1 MNAIHA
7 RSQLRYSPTQK
18 MMLSRDWGPV
28 KKVGCQGRAFSLVDK
43 LWPETYDSHSKLWL
57 NHWQG
62 FFLSRVF
69 VVRVEETMAALVV
82 VGSQWGDEGK
92 GKIVDLLARDADVIV
107 RYQGGSNAGHT
118 VITDK
123 GTFIFHLIPSGI
135 LYRGKVCALGNGV
148 AIDPGGL
155 IEELDRLKVNGI
167 PVGKRFVISN
177 RAHVIMPYHKAIDK
191 AAEQAKGARRIGT
204 TGRGIGPAYVD
215 KMARVGIRMGD
226 LLNPDV
232 LKQKVRENL
241 VEINAFLERI
251 YNTDGFTVEKIF
263 KDYQA
268 YGERLRPHITDV
280 PLILERAF
288 QRGEAVLF
296 EGAQGTHLDVDFGT
310 YPYVTSS
317 SSCSGGACTG
327 SGVGPTTITGVLGVT
342 KAYTTRVGG
351 GPFPTE
357 LTNEIGQMLMTRG
370 NEYGS
375 TTGRARRCGWLDM
388 VLLRYA
394 VRING
399 LTSLAITKLDVL
411 DGCKELKI
419 CTGYRYQGKLHKE
432 MPADLQVLA
441 GCEPVYERWSGWT
454 TDTTGLKSYRALPSA
469 AKRYLARV
477 EELTGCR
484 IDMISTGSK
493 REDTIVVRNP
503 LIRSRKR

>member
-1 MNAIHA
+1 
-7 RSQLRYSPTQK
+7 
-18 MMLSRDWGPV
+18 
-28 KKVGCQGRAFSLVDK
+28 
-43 LWPETYDSHSKLWL
+43 
-57 NHWQG
+57 
-62 FFLSRVF
+62 
-69 VVRVEETMAALVV
+69 MAALVV

-92 GKIVDLLARDADVIV
+92 GKIVDLLAKDADVIV

-135 LYRGKVCALGNGV
+135 LYRGKVCVLGNGV

-167 PVGKRFVISN
+167 PVGKRFMISN

-226 LLNPDV
+226 LLNPEI
-232 LKQKVRENL
+232 LKKKIQENL

-268 YGERLRPHITDV
+268 YGERLRSHIADV
-280 PLILERAF
+280 PLVLERAF
-288 QRGEAVLF
+288 EQGQHVLF
-296 EGAQGTHLDVDFGT
+296 EGAQGTHLDIDFGT

-357 LTNEIGQMLMTRG
+357 LTDETGQMLMTRG

-411 DGCKELKI
+411 DGFEELNI

-441 GCEPVYERWSGWT
+441 GCTPVYERWRGWA
-454 TDTTGLKSYRALPSA
+454 TDTTGLKSYRALPPA

-493 REDTIVVRNP
+493 REDTIIVRNP
-503 LIRSRKR
+503 LTRSGKR